1 MHDGGHAG
9 TGYLEAVLAR
19 IAIHS
24 ATVYAVDGE
33 RIEVGGT
40 APAMTDP
47 MQAPPILA
55 QLQHHLYE
63 RCYLAGFARPHQDAA
78 LASGDDLCAELAA
91 QNPGR
96 ELWDAG
102 WTISQ
107 LRSTGEV
114 IVTKQSA
121 TRRVWAGEFL
131 NAEPGMPPRVGSL
144 VRLHV
149 PRESPTMQ
157 PGFYFA
163 FGETLGDQVEESR
176 YVRFYF
182 NTSAEHSPALM
193 HDLIALLNRFFVPFR
208 FKCLSMRSSYGRPDA
223 AVLFIAPRFYRIG
236 AALVARVHAAHRTR
250 LRPEV
255 PLFTKGLAH
264 GVGFA
269 EDPAN
274 GESFGMSRCRVVAEG
289 VWNAFRAGAHGVQA
303 SLPIVVE
310 QFRRYGLDA
319 ERPWLNPGSVD
330 DGFRF
335 PEAA

>member
-1 MHDGGHAG
+1 
-9 TGYLEAVLAR
+9 VLAR
-19 IAIHS
+19 LAIHS
-24 ATVYAVDGE
+24 ATAYAIDGE
-33 RIEVGGT
+33 RIDVGGSV
-40 APAMTDP
+40 PAIADP

-63 RCYLAGFARPHQDAA
+63 RCYLAGLARRQPDTVAA
-78 LASGDDLCAELAA
+78 HGDDLRTLLSAHH
-91 QNPGR
+91 PGR
-96 ELWDAG
+96 ELWDTG

-144 VRLHV
+144 VRVHV

-182 NTSAEHSPALM
+182 NTSADDSPALM
-193 HDLIALLNRFFVPFR
+193 RELVALLNRFFVPFR
-208 FKCLSMRSSYGRPDA
+208 FKCLSMRSTYGRPDA
-223 AVLFIAPRFYRIG
+223 AVLFVAPRFHRIT
-236 AALVARVHAAHRTR
+236 AALVARVHAAHRDR

-255 PLFTKGLAH
+255 PLFTKRLAH

-289 VWNAFRAGAHGVQA
+289 AWNAFRAGAHGVA
-303 SLPIVVE
+303 ATLPIVVE

-319 ERPWLNPGSVD
+319 ERPWLNPGSTD
-330 DGFRF
+330 DGFLL